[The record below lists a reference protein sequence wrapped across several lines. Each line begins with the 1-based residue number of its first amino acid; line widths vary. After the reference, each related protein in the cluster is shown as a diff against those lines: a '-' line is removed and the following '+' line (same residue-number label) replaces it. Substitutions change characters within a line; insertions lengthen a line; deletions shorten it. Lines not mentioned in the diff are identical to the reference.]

1 MVNGETRTALA
12 ATWFRDAA
20 SKKQLRTF
28 FEGLGGSDKSF
39 SAMKLTL
46 LLICNAK
53 ECTRSGISAWSC
65 LRTSNPTNEY
75 DQNLEPRCHAVKVSH
90 RMAPWLNMTKCI
102 YTMIWM
108 YHVHPCIHRNNFGYS
123 GSCPL
128 ITLCGSDT
136 HCQHGSTNNKHLPSW
151 SRWPGGGHPGVT
163 PPTWALTWVST
174 LVAGRKGWGFLCDSY
189 NCKKSIWILLDIPE
203 RSWKGGL
210 IFIESLD
217 FLFF

>member
-1 MVNGETRTALA
+1 MERPGTAVA

-28 FEGLGGSDKSF
+28 YEGLGGSDKSF

-90 RMAPWLNMTKCI
+90 RMVPWLNMTNVSIQWSGC
-102 YTMIWM
+102 TMYI
-108 YHVHPCIHRNNFGYS
+108 HVSTEIILGIRILLGTLRLPNSSFLIMVLRGQT
-123 GSCPL
+123 PT
-128 ITLCGSDT
+128 ITLAAPTLTYLPGIPVGDT
-136 HCQHGSTNNKHLPSW
+136 PV
-151 SRWPGGGHPGVT
+151 SR

-174 LVAGRKGWGFLCDSY
+174 LVAGRKGWGFL
-189 NCKKSIWILLDIPE
+189 
-203 RSWKGGL
+203 
-210 IFIESLD
+210 
-217 FLFF
+217 